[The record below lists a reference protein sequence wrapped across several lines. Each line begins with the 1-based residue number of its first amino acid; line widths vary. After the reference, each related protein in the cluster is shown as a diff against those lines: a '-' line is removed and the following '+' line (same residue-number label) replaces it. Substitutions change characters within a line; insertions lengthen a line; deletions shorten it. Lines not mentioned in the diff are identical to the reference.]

1 MRSPAQLLSQIRGLG
16 GFSYWTVNVNYLL
29 IMGRKTAISPVPQY
43 RVGSVKMRGS
53 RKRFIL
59 FWVLAF

>member
-1 MRSPAQLLSQIRGLG
+1 MSSPAQILSQIRGLG

-43 RVGSVKMRGS
+43 RVGSVKMCGS
-53 RKRFIL
+53 RERFI
-59 FWVLAF
+59 FF